1 VTDHYLL
8 DPEGVLIPDSLGPAN
23 DTKLGVHILPLAF
36 PWTLAMIRK
45 VATILGP
52 AALSSL
58 IKIALLVYEM
68 QFRMILKI
76 ILKKERVELQAS
88 SRKQRLT
95 MAQG

>member
-1 VTDHYLL
+1 M
-8 DPEGVLIPDSLGPAN
+8 
-23 DTKLGVHILPLAF
+23 AF

-52 AALSSL
+52 AALASL
-58 IKIALLVYEM
+58 IRIALLVYEM